1 MRALLLAL
9 ALGLAAGDAAAQSAE
24 PLTDTGRRQVENPIV
39 TFKKAPFKTVS
50 PSRPEMVGRI
60 ETEWRPGAV
69 VRKLDKMTGSTET
82 VEIASGGQAGFGRL
96 TVQVEACMAPPDG
109 SLEGTRAFLRV
120 FDAKTAGGPESGAPV
135 FSGWMFAD
143 SPALSA
149 LDHPRFDV
157 WVISCTTS

>member
-1 MRALLLAL
+1 MMRRAIVLAGLLLAS
-9 ALGLAAGDAAAQSAE
+9 DAAAQLE

-39 TFKKAPFKTVS
+39 TFKKAPFKTVRTE
-50 PSRPEMVGRI
+50 RPEMVGRI
-60 ETEWRPGAV
+60 ETEARAGARI
-69 VRKLDKMTGSTET
+69 RKLDKMTGATET
-82 VEIASGGQAGFGRL
+82 AEVLAGQEADFGRL
-96 TVQVEACMAPPDG
+96 RVVVTACMAPPDG

-120 FDAKTAGGPESGAPV
+120 WDARLGTEAPA